1 MTVNPESND
10 FDTGNSTA
18 TPLVGNIKRTENR
31 RRIGMSLRNFAQK
44 ENLALFVVVYVEL
57 EDWNHA
63 TIDLPE
69 RLLRL
74 VVAATILNGPRC
86 ADRHIG

>member
-1 MTVNPESND
+1 VTVNPESND

-44 ENLALFVVVYVEL
+44 KNLRRFVVHMEL

-74 VVAATILNGPRC
+74 VLSSTILNGPRC
-86 ADRHIG
+86 AHRHIR